1 LSRAGPPPG
10 SIVGGKYRVVRL
22 LGQGGMGAVFEAE
35 NTVTGKRVAIKW
47 MHPHLA
53 DNTEASQRF
62 VREAQASARVRHPNV
77 VDVYDVVD
85 ENDGLFL
92 VMEFLEGE
100 SLSALMQ
107 REGTPL
113 PYVMSLIIAAMRG
126 VAATHRE
133 GVIHRDIKP
142 DNIFLAREGDD
153 RLVPK
158 VLDFGISKVSG
169 SSMSITNTGATLGT
183 PLYMSVEQLS
193 GVKDIDVRTD
203 VYAFAVI
210 VYQIVTGQP
219 PFMAETFPVLITKIM
234 TEEARDPRA
243 LRPDV
248 PKSLARL
255 ITWAMAKDRSH
266 RLPDMETF
274 IRELEPFSTER
285 GFRQQMTLAGGA
297 IPFAAASS
305 DEHDAAR
312 DAGPIAA
319 TMLARPATELDTMNP
334 VTRPSYAVAIAASG
348 RRGLTMGLAIA
359 ALLSV
364 VALIGWLALRPS
376 PPTAALAPVPVVK
389 PEAKLADRPGA
400 APSIVAVDPPAV
412 PAIAQPAPAA
422 TNATPTPTGAR
433 EQAMPARG
441 QRAER
446 RERPMRQASA
456 TAQPSATIPAPA
468 AEVPP
473 IFVPTPTAEPIVP
486 AKTAPAT
493 NDEHFRAGKPARSEF

>member
-1 LSRAGPPPG
+1 
-10 SIVGGKYRVVRL
+10 
-22 LGQGGMGAVFEAE
+22 MGAVFEAE

-47 MHPHLA
+47 MHPELA
-53 DNTEASQRF
+53 DNPEASERF
-62 VREAQASARVRHPNV
+62 VREAQASARVSHPNV
-77 VDVYDVVD
+77 VDVYDVVN
-85 ENDGLFL
+85 ENDSLFL

-100 SLSALMQ
+100 SLGALMQ

-113 PYVMSLIIAAMRG
+113 PHVMSLIIAAMRG
-126 VAATHRE
+126 VAATHKQ

-210 VYQIVTGQP
+210 VYQVVTGQP

-234 TEEARDPRA
+234 TEEARDPRI

-266 RLPDMETF
+266 RLPDLETF
-274 IRELEPFSTER
+274 IRELEPFSTES
-285 GFRQQMTLAGGA
+285 GFRQQMTLGGGK

-312 DAGPIAA
+312 DPGPIAA
-319 TMLARPATELDTMNP
+319 TMLARSAAESDTMNP

-348 RRGLTMGLAIA
+348 RRGLKLGFAIA

-364 VALIGWLALRPS
+364 IALIGWLALRAT
-376 PPTAALAPVPVVK
+376 PPTAALTPGPLVK
-389 PEAKLADRPGA
+389 PDAKLADHPIT
-400 APSIVAVDPPAV
+400 APSIVVLDPPAA
-412 PAIAQPAPAA
+412 PAIVQPAPAA
-422 TNATPTPTGAR
+422 TSAMPTPTAAR
-433 EQAMPARG
+433 ERAAPTRG
-441 QRAER
+441 QRLER

-456 TAQPSATIPAPA
+456 TAQPSAMMAAPA
-468 AEVPP
+468 AEV
-473 IFVPTPTAEPIVP
+473 VPVVVPSPTVEPIAP
-486 AKTAPAT
+486 AKTTPAT
-493 NDEHFRAGKPARSEF
+493 SDERFRAGKPARSEF

>member
-1 LSRAGPPPG
+1 
-10 SIVGGKYRVVRL
+10 
-22 LGQGGMGAVFEAE
+22 MGAVFEAE

-47 MHPHLA
+47 MHPDLA
-53 DNTEASQRF
+53 DNAEASQRF

-77 VDVYDVVD
+77 VDVYDVVE
-85 ENDGLFL
+85 ENDSLFL

-113 PYVMSLIIAAMRG
+113 PHVMSLLIAAMRG
-126 VAATHRE
+126 VAATHRQ

-142 DNIFLAREGDD
+142 DNIFLAREGDE

-210 VYQIVTGQP
+210 VYQVVTGQP

-234 TEEARDPRA
+234 TEQAQDPRI

-248 PKSLARL
+248 PASLARL

-266 RLPDMETF
+266 RLPDLETF
-274 IRELEPFSTER
+274 IRELEPFSTES
-285 GFRQQMTLAGGA
+285 GFRQQMTLSGGA
-297 IPFAAASS
+297 IPFAAAQS
-305 DEHDAAR
+305 DEHAAR

-319 TMLARPATELDTMNP
+319 TMLARSTTQPDTMNP

-348 RRGLTMGLAIA
+348 RRGLTLGFAIA

-364 VALIGWLALRPS
+364 IALVGWLALRPT
-376 PPTAALAPVPVVK
+376 PPTAALAPVPLVK
-389 PEAKLADRPGA
+389 PEVKLAEHPIT
-400 APSIVAVDPPAV
+400 APSSVVVDPPAAPTV
-412 PAIAQPAPAA
+412 VQPAPSP
-422 TNATPTPTGAR
+422 TGATPTPIDAR
-433 EQAMPARG
+433 EQAAPARG

-446 RERPMRQASA
+446 RERPMRQANA
-456 TAQPSATIPAPA
+456 TAQPSATIVAPPAQAPPIVVLTPA
-468 AEVPP
+468 AEPIAPP
-473 IFVPTPTAEPIVP
+473 KVT
-486 AKTAPAT
+486 PAT
-493 NDEHFRAGKPARSEF
+493 SDEHFRAGKPARNEF